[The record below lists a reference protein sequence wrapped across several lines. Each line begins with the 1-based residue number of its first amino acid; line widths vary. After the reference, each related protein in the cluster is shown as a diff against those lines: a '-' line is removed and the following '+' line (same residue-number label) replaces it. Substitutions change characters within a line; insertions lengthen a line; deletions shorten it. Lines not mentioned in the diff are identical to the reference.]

1 MTLTVF
7 GYLIYS
13 DIDFC
18 NLISPFISSSFNFD
32 LEDISNTQYRVWPHL
47 KTIQIRQK
55 YCAARGILNSLLGLL
70 CFILHLNV
78 YFRRGTMD
86 VTTTK
91 MLSIHIDALL
101 PPTSAEL
108 DLPHSAQVAA
118 ILGVGLVYQATTQR
132 RMAEVLLSEI
142 GNWL

>member
-1 MTLTVF
+1 MTSHFRTLCWTFIVVTV
-7 GYLIYS
+7 
-13 DIDFC
+13 
-18 NLISPFISSSFNFD
+18 SSF
-32 LEDISNTQYRVWPHL
+32 T
-47 KTIQIRQK
+47 
-55 YCAARGILNSLLGLL
+55 
-70 CFILHLNV
+70 
-78 YFRRGTMD
+78 FRRGTMD

-118 ILGVGLVYQATTQR
+118 ILGVGLVYQGTAQR

-142 GNWL
+142 G